1 MTLFI
6 LLCAELGFKNIL
18 KKFFLHGNALGIR
31 CINVKFMKSFFKLQ
45 FLMQKSASYHLGSRL
60 K

>member
-31 CINVKFMKSFFKLQ
+31 CINVKVMKSFF
-45 FLMQKSASYHLGSRL
+45 
-60 K
+60 